1 MSARRREG
9 ADRLVEAVEED
20 SGVITEAAEPSVADR
35 VVTIPDSP
43 TSTALAGYR
52 RIAAILVVL
61 DALAIV
67 LTLFT
72 IQVEA
77 GTVTSLTSDVVL
89 VMLVAP
95 IVWVSVFHSF
105 GLYAIRHLSAP
116 EEFRRVIS
124 ATTLGV
130 VLILVGSVWWE
141 EGLDRRSLALTWIV
155 ALLLELFVRRLV
167 RSHVG
172 TLRAQGKLALRTLIL
187 GTNEEAQMIV
197 EVLSEPVRGFEP
209 LGFVTPSEG
218 SAARSSVPVLGTID
232 DLRELIR
239 DTSAECVFVAS
250 TAVSAADVYLVSRCC
265 RQANIEMRVSA
276 NTREV
281 LTSRV
286 SVHQVHDLMALAVRS
301 ATLTGTQ
308 AALKRTFDIVVSSI
322 CSIVLAPLMFLVA
335 AAIKV
340 TSRGPVLFRQER
352 VTKDGRTFTVYKF
365 RTMIVDPE
373 RVLGDEVIDISEL
386 FFKMPEDPRL
396 TRIGGFLRSSSVDEL
411 PQLWN
416 VIRGDMSLVGPR
428 PLAREQVEANLEL
441 LDLRHEVRAGLTGWW
456 QINGRSGVEPKDALK
471 MDLFYIENWSLTLD
485 LYVLLKTV
493 GVVLRRKGAY

>member
-1 MSARRREG
+1 
-9 ADRLVEAVEED
+9 
-20 SGVITEAAEPSVADR
+20 
-35 VVTIPDSP
+35 
-43 TSTALAGYR
+43 
-52 RIAAILVVL
+52 
-61 DALAIV
+61 
-67 LTLFT
+67 
-72 IQVEA
+72 
-77 GTVTSLTSDVVL
+77 
-89 VMLVAP
+89 
-95 IVWVSVFHSF
+95 
-105 GLYAIRHLSAP
+105 
-116 EEFRRVIS
+116 
-124 ATTLGV
+124 
-130 VLILVGSVWWE
+130 
-141 EGLDRRSLALTWIV
+141 
-155 ALLLELFVRRLV
+155 
-167 RSHVG
+167 
-172 TLRAQGKLALRTLIL
+172 
-187 GTNEEAQMIV
+187 
-197 EVLSEPVRGFEP
+197 
-209 LGFVTPSEG
+209 
-218 SAARSSVPVLGTID
+218 
-232 DLRELIR
+232 
-239 DTSAECVFVAS
+239 
-250 TAVSAADVYLVSRCC
+250 
-265 RQANIEMRVSA
+265 MRVSA

-322 CSIVLAPLMFLVA
+322 CSIVLAPLMLLVA
-335 AAIKV
+335 VAIKL

-456 QINGRSGVEPKDALK
+456 QIHGRSGVEPKDALK